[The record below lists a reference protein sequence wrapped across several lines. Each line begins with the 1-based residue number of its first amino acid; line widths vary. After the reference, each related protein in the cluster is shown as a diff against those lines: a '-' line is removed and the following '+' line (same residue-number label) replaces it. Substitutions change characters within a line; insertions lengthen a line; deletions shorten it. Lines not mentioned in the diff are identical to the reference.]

1 MQDRLAASPN
11 PDFIFGICE
20 PSCCWSAIQK
30 LAGNGPSR
38 KSGSTFLFTSDR
50 CDNVAARPELI
61 MSRNTAVRCS
71 VVSLAALL
79 VTFGTACGSSPT
91 SNRVLT
97 SMALTPAN
105 ADAQNFAGGQV
116 QFVATGTFSKPPS
129 PASVTVPF
137 VAPYSGS
144 WSSLDTNIATV
155 DQNGLA
161 QCVSGASGIATIK
174 AGASSNSATGSAMST
189 LVSATATLTCP

>member
-1 MQDRLAASPN
+1 MHRLAEKAALCAARSGHMKAPERARPRELHLAARPVDGPGHQAPSSDIPRLRYGIVRRIGSGLGASKAPK
-11 PDFIFGICE
+11 I
-20 PSCCWSAIQK
+20 
-30 LAGNGPSR
+30 R
-38 KSGSTFLFTSDR
+38 KYISTSDG

-116 QFVATGTFSKPPS
+116 QFVANGTFSKPPS
-129 PASVTVPF
+129 PAS
-137 VAPYSGS
+137 
-144 WSSLDTNIATV
+144 
-155 DQNGLA
+155 
-161 QCVSGASGIATIK
+161 
-174 AGASSNSATGSAMST
+174 
-189 LVSATATLTCP
+189 

>member
-1 MQDRLAASPN
+1 MTRQ
-11 PDFIFGICE
+11 
-20 PSCCWSAIQK
+20 
-30 LAGNGPSR
+30 
-38 KSGSTFLFTSDR
+38 T
-50 CDNVAARPELI
+50 
-61 MSRNTAVRCS
+61 
-71 VVSLAALL
+71 VVSCSAFALTVLL
-79 VTFGTACGSSPT
+79 VAFGTACGSSSS

-105 ADAQNFAGGQV
+105 ANAQNFAGGQV
-116 QFVATGTFSKPPS
+116 QFVATGTFSKAPS
-129 PASVTVPF
+129 PASVPVPF

-144 WSSLDTNIATV
+144 WSSLNPNIATV

-161 QCVSGASGIATIK
+161 QCVAGASGTATIK